1 MKVLIV
7 PSDVPAAQEQAI
19 LLCARLGIAGI
30 DALIQPLQKD
40 DAPATPAAPAEELA
54 LVVPMGGDGTFLYA
68 ARLIDFAPV
77 PILGFN
83 CGTLGFLTGNPKRDQ
98 VELVADAL
106 AGDLMIERRSTLDA
120 VLTSADGEQHTFTAL
135 NELAYT
141 RGASGRIVEYT
152 YAVNGTRIAHLKA
165 DGLVVSTATGSTAYA
180 LSAGGPIVSPGYSGM
195 VVVPLA
201 PHALNARALVTA
213 PSDVLEVNVTGRN
226 LEESSLFLDGQPL
239 PVKGVSAI
247 EVHRGEREVRY
258 VRGGDDFFTAVSH
271 VFYGN
276 QGEPC

>member
-7 PSDVPAAQEQAI
+7 PSDVPSAQEQAR
-19 LLCARLGIAGI
+19 LLCARLAIAGI
-30 DALIQPLQKD
+30 DAIVQPLEEN
-40 DAPATPAAPAEELA
+40 AALTVPVEELA
-54 LVVPMGGDGTFLYA
+54 LVIPMGGDGTFLYA

-83 CGTLGFLTGNPKRDQ
+83 CGTLGFLTGNPQRDQ

-106 AGDLMIERRSTLDA
+106 SGDLLIENRSTIDA
-120 VLTSADGEQHTFTAL
+120 LVTCTDGSQHNYTAL

-213 PSDVLEVNVTGRN
+213 PSDVLEVSMSGRN
-226 LEESSLFLDGQPL
+226 LEEPSLFLDGQPL
-239 PVKGVSAI
+239 PIKGIANIQVS
-247 EVHRGEREVRY
+247 RGEREVRY

-271 VFYGN
+271 VFYGS

>member
-7 PSDVPAAQEQAI
+7 PSDVASAQEQAR
-19 LLCARLGIAGI
+19 LLCARLAITGI
-30 DALIQPLQKD
+30 DAVVQPLEQT
-40 DAPATPAAPAEELA
+40 DAPAVPISQLA
-54 LVVPMGGDGTFLYA
+54 LVIPMGGDGTFLYA

-83 CGTLGFLTGNPKRDQ
+83 YGTLGFLTGNPQRDQ

-106 AGDLMIERRSTLDA
+106 SGDLLIENRSTIDA
-120 VLTSADGEQHTFTAL
+120 LITCQDGSQHSYTAL

-152 YAVNGTRIAHLKA
+152 YSVNGTRIAHLKA

-195 VVVPLA
+195 VVVALA

-226 LEESSLFLDGQPL
+226 LEEPSLFLDGQPL
-239 PVKGVSAI
+239 PVKGVARMQIS
-247 EVHRGEREVRY
+247 RGEREVRY

-271 VFYGN
+271 VFYGC
-276 QGEPC
+276 QEEPC